1 MDIPT
6 LSADFQCRYYNRTE
20 YSGLETHIANSYAN
34 PLLQLLRFTP
44 VIRNLGLHHTA
55 LDCGF
60 ESCLL
65 CELGFLFDMLEKA
78 EGQNCQATNFL
89 RTFSKQPE
97 AAALGL
103 LEEHATSTPLTVM
116 IQNTARFL
124 LKSVADN
131 YRYIE
136 PTNLNMEMAIAT
148 TGRATK
154 RCAHCGFEHA
164 QDYSTYCHDL
174 VYPPKQNK
182 HSPRS
187 ARQYFSQILKAS
199 VESHDQQRGWCP
211 KCNAY
216 RALSARRVVQNLPAV
231 LMLNAAI
238 HTSDSKQLWS
248 TNGFLPRE
256 IGIIVNDGQIY
267 CYEGQ
272 DLKLHLQRRMYDI
285 TVYELVGVVADINSG
300 EHQKPHL
307 VATIDVAHIS
317 RDYSDADE
325 WHLFNDF
332 LVRKTAR
339 EEALRFDPKWKLP
352 SVLAYQVKAMSHIVD
367 DSWKG
372 YLDTSILYRS
382 VIQPSLS
389 DPLSFRQLSNID
401 EVPTVGTPCPIDAEF
416 VQLLREEIDVKAD
429 GSREVVRPARRG
441 LARVSVLRGAGTD
454 EGLPFIDDYIAVNDP
469 IDDYLTQHSGLR
481 PGDLTPGLSR
491 HSLVNIKVVY
501 KKLWVLLNLGCTFIG
516 HGLASDFRIINIHIP
531 KVQVIDT
538 LGLFSLKGR
547 SRRNLSLRFLA
558 WFLLKEDIQQ
568 NAELGH
574 DSIEDARTALR
585 LWRKYQEYVDAGILE
600 QMLDEIFHKG
610 RETNFKPPEK
620 DGADGP
626 RPETPSGSLPGT
638 PARKPANTRTGTP
651 ARIEFGSPLRGL

>member
-1 MDIPT
+1 M
-6 LSADFQCRYYNRTE
+6 
-20 YSGLETHIANSYAN
+20 
-34 PLLQLLRFTP
+34 
-44 VIRNLGLHHTA
+44 RNLALHHTA

-60 ESCLL
+60 ENCLL

-89 RTFSKQPE
+89 RNFSRQPD

-103 LEEHATSTPLTVM
+103 LEEHAASASLTVM
-116 IQNTARFL
+116 IQNMARFL

-131 YRYIE
+131 YRFLE
-136 PTNLNMEMAIAT
+136 SSSPHMDMAIAT
-148 TGRATK
+148 TGLATK

-216 RALSARRVVQNLPAV
+216 RALSARKAVKSLPAV
-231 LMLNAAI
+231 MLLNAAT
-238 HTSDSKQLWS
+238 HNNDAKQLWATPS
-248 TNGFLPRE
+248 FLPRE

-307 VATIDVAHIS
+307 VATIDVSHMS
-317 RDYSDADE
+317 RDTSQE
-325 WHLFNDF
+325 ESWHLFNDF
-332 LVRKTAR
+332 LVRKTSQ
-339 EEALRFDPKWKLP
+339 EEALRFDPGWKLP
-352 SVLAYQVKAMSHIVD
+352 SVLTYQVKTLSHAVD
-367 DSWKG
+367 DTWLKH
-372 YLDTSILYRS
+372 LDTSVLYRS
-382 VIQPSLS
+382 PTTQNPSFR
-389 DPLSFRQLSNID
+389 PLSNTA
-401 EVPTVGTPCPIDAEF
+401 EVPTAGTPCPIDAEF

-429 GSREVVRPARRG
+429 GTREVVRPARRG
-441 LARVSVLRGAGTD
+441 LARVSVLRGAGPD
-454 EGLPFIDDYIAVNDP
+454 EGVPFIDDYIAINDP
-469 IDDYLTQHSGLR
+469 IDDYLTHYSGLR
-481 PGDLTPGLSR
+481 PGDLTPGVSR
-491 HSLVNIKVVY
+491 HNVVKLKAVY
-501 KKLWVLLNLGCTFIG
+501 KKLWVLLNLGCVFVG
-516 HGLASDFRIINIHIP
+516 HGLASDFRIINIHVP
-531 KVQVIDT
+531 RTQVVDT
-538 LGLFSLKGR
+538 LLLFSLASR

-558 WFLLKEDIQQ
+558 WFLLQEEIQH

-585 LWRKYQEYVDAGILE
+585 LWRKYQEFVDAGVLE
-600 QMLDEIFHKG
+600 RMLDEIFRRG
-610 RETNFKPPEK
+610 REVQFRPPERE
-620 DGADGP
+620 GEVGGGGP
-626 RPETPSGSLPGT
+626 VTPGGSAPGTPRRKAVGIAGGT
-638 PARKPANTRTGTP
+638 PARM
-651 ARIEFGSPLRGL
+651 EFGSPLRER